1 MFSADV
7 LYLGLFYLGGFLRSL
22 ERKICETDSDV
33 AVASDDGFA
42 RFEKLLT
49 ERFDELVALQKGCF
63 QKLFAVH
70 QVKTDQDLRFCYDFI
85 SRKYD
90 KLSIE
95 QKHLVD
101 EWEAMICNPE
111 SAADSLRFLATIQ
124 RMFDKFLRILNER
137 FDELVALQKG
147 PFQKLFLLCVK

>member
-1 MFSADV
+1 M
-7 LYLGLFYLGGFLRSL
+7 
-22 ERKICETDSDV
+22 
-33 AVASDDGFA
+33 
-42 RFEKLLT
+42 
-49 ERFDELVALQKGCF
+49 
-63 QKLFAVH
+63 
-70 QVKTDQDLRFCYDFI
+70 KTDQDLRFCYDFI

-101 EWEAMICNPE
+101 EWKATICNPE
-111 SAADSLRFLATIQ
+111 SAADSLRFLATTQ

-147 PFQKLFLLCVK
+147 SFKNFLLCIK